1 VRDVILLLLAYGLG
15 SLPWS
20 LWTGNLRGVDL
31 RRHGSGNLGATNVYR
46 VLGWKLGL
54 AVLLLDV
61 AKGTAAV
68 VLARNLGSGGAV
80 AVLAGLAAVAGHMW
94 TPFAGFRGGKG
105 VATSLGVFLGL
116 APAAAGG
123 AFLVWAACL
132 ALGGWVSVASGI
144 AALLLPI
151 LVFLSRPDLGD
162 RYAWVLGFSILLAI
176 LVLYRHR
183 ANWFRLAEG
192 KEQRIWER
200 RRETPEGG
208 AEMPAAG
215 EPGR

>member
-1 VRDVILLLLAYGLG
+1 MRDAIALLLAYALG
-15 SLPWS
+15 ALPWS

-46 VLGWKLGL
+46 VLGWRLGL
-54 AVLLLDV
+54 LVLLLDV

-68 VLARNLGSGGAV
+68 VLARTLGSGGV
-80 AVLAGLAAVAGHMW
+80 LPVLAGLAAVAGHMW
-94 TPFAGFRGGKG
+94 TPLAGFRGGKG

-132 ALGGWVSVASGI
+132 ALGGWVSVASGV
-144 AALLLPI
+144 ASLLLPI
-151 LVFLSRPDLGD
+151 FVFLSRADLGD
-162 RYAWVLGFSILLAI
+162 RFGWVLGFSLLLAI

-183 ANWFRLAEG
+183 ANWSRLGEG

-208 AEMPAAG
+208 AEIPAAG